1 MRRARITNWCGLVC
15 LRMIVSSAWCC
26 SFVNSMDAAANRA
39 MLVST
44 SAGFIALQYRWYKL
58 FRYPVLGIDEIALT
72 RGHGNYI
79 AVISTRDAQGHVSV
93 LAVLPDRLKA
103 TVKAFLEAIPAPLK
117 ATIQT
122 VCTDM
127 YDGYTNAVS

>member
-44 SAGFIALQYRWYKL
+44 SAVFIALQYIWYKL
-58 FRYPVLGIDEIALT
+58 FRYPVLGPALLALAAFD
-72 RGHGNYI
+72 
-79 AVISTRDAQGHVSV
+79 AVKGKLAGVLVTFGRVPLAYYVAHLLLIHSV
-93 LAVLPDRLKA
+93 AVVVA
-103 TVKAFLEAIPAPLK
+103 
-117 ATIQT
+117 
-122 VCTDM
+122 
-127 YDGYTNAVS
+127 